1 MAVPIA
7 EPAVPN
13 LGMSSRF
20 STRFNT
26 VMVMPSLSGVR
37 ASPAARSAADSMKN
51 SSMPM
56 LKTKLMR
63 KNGSACARTPG
74 AEFTSDSSQGVAK

>member
-13 LGMSSRF
+13 FGMRSRLNTRF
-20 STRFNT
+20 STVIVT
-26 VMVMPSLSGVR
+26 PSRSGVL
-37 ASPAARSAADSMKN
+37 ASPAARNAADSMKN

-63 KNGSACARTPG
+63 RNGSACARTSG
-74 AEFTSDSSQGVAK
+74 AAFTSVSRNGVAK

>member
-1 MAVPIA
+1 MPMA

-13 LGMSSRF
+13 FGMSITLKIRF
-20 STRFNT
+20 ST
-26 VMVMPSLSGVR
+26 VIVMPSRSGVL
-37 ASPAARSAADSMKN
+37 ASPEARSAADSMKN

-63 KNGSACARTPG
+63 RNGSAWARTSG
-74 AEFTSDSSQGVAK
+74 AAFTSDSR